1 MWTIKTPSL
10 RIDVAD
16 LKCKNGCGYFGNDE
30 WEGYCSK
37 CHREHLQKKRALRER
52 QTQAQHHE
60 TYCLYFNYLM
70 TLLV

>member
-1 MWTIKTPSL
+1 MWTSKTPSL

-37 CHREHLQKKRALRER
+37 CHREYLQKKRAQRER
-52 QTQAQHHE
+52 QTRAAHHE
-60 TYCLYFNYLM
+60 T
-70 TLLV
+70 